1 MSTVTPVAL
10 TTTDGRILSANLFE
24 AKGLE
29 QKTLV
34 MAGATAVPQGFYRA
48 FAEYMQENGVS
59 VLTFD
64 YRDIGLSRSGS
75 GLRSLKGSRTS
86 FLEWGAS
93 DMQAAVDWALKRSP
107 GGVYV
112 VGHSFGLHGFGM
124 LKNANETRGI
134 YAFAGGAG
142 WAGHMTARER
152 VRVWLMWNVLGPVL
166 TKTFGYLPSRLLGI
180 GEDLPLPV
188 YRQWKQWCK
197 NPRYFHD
204 DPSFIYRSRFDAVTV
219 HVRTINTVDDSW
231 APPNSAEAFL
241 SGYPNAKKQRVA
253 IDSLKE
259 GKGPVGHMGYFRR
272 KHGSWLW
279 PPVLAWVRDDL
290 NA

>member
-1 MSTVTPVAL
+1 MSAVTPVTLA
-10 TTTDGRILSANLFE
+10 TRDGRSLSANLFK
-24 AKGLE
+24 ANDHQK
-29 QKTLV
+29 KTLV

-64 YRDIGLSRSGS
+64 YRDIGHSRNG
-75 GLRSLKGSRTS
+75 SLKGSRTS

-93 DMQAAVDWALKRSP
+93 DMQAAVDWAIQRSP

-124 LKNANETRGI
+124 LENANETQGI

-142 WAGHMTARER
+142 WGGHMIASER
-152 VRVWLMWNVLGPVL
+152 ARVWLMWNVLGPAL
-166 TKTFGYLPSRLLGI
+166 TKTFGYLPAKLLGI

-188 YRQWKQWCK
+188 YRQWKHWCK

-204 DPSFIYRSRFDAVTV
+204 DTTFVYRSRFDAVTV
-219 HVRTINTVDDSW
+219 PIRTVNTVDDGW
-231 APPNSAEAFL
+231 APPNSAEAFV
-241 SGYPNAKKQRVA
+241 SGYPNAKKQRIS
-253 IDSLKE
+253 IDSHKE

-272 KHGSWLW
+272 KHGPWLW
-279 PPVLAWVRDDL
+279 PPVLAWIRDDANSGCL
-290 NA
+290 